1 MLWVQIKNEIAVLKE
16 TSFEHLKEK
25 LVEEY
30 ATLLHISCRFWVNKA
45 QKANNSRTTTT
56 FSKKSA

>member
-30 ATLLHISCRFWVNKA
+30 ATLLHILCSFWVNKA
-45 QKANNSRTTTT
+45 QKAYNSRATTT
-56 FSKKSA
+56 FSKISA